1 MVGIGGLWVGSAWA
15 GPVVAEP
22 AAVQAAVAEACPA
35 GLTAVPGQSFTFA
48 EPGKAW
54 DGALVAVAFDA
65 HTVCVAQR
73 LPGKPATA
81 AVRPF
86 PLCMN
91 CSLDAVSAVGFADVN
106 GDGAP
111 DVSVALAA
119 TDGWDPQSTT
129 DRFHQGTVFAVWT
142 RSADGA
148 SWAWRDGVEGL
159 SATTLKELWAAL
171 KAAPKPAPPAP

>member
-1 MVGIGGLWVGSAWA
+1 MVVFGVAWA
-15 GPVVAEP
+15 GPVVADP
-22 AAVQAAVAEACPA
+22 VAAQAAVRAACPA
-35 GLTAVPGQSFTFA
+35 GLALVPGQSFTFT

-65 HTVCVAQR
+65 HTLCVAHR
-73 LPGKPATA
+73 A
-81 AVRPF
+81 AGQPVAAVVRPF

-91 CSLDAVSAVGFADVN
+91 CSLDDVSAVGFADVN

-119 TDGWDPQSTT
+119 TDGWNPQSETE
-129 DRFHQGTVFAVWT
+129 RFHQGTVFAVWT

-148 SWAWRDGVEGL
+148 TWTWREGADRVT
-159 SATTLKELWAAL
+159 ATTLKELWAAL
-171 KAAPKPAPPAP
+171 KAAP